1 MLAKDASIHTI
12 QGLAA
17 LVCTMAS
24 KFRRASVK
32 PIFRS
37 AIAQLNLLS
46 WVLMQPYDIA
56 VRVAAVVVPHRHVY
70 MRGQDG
76 HFRCHVPSVGHPFYI
91 LFYADT
97 CGTAS

>member
-12 QGLAA
+12 QGLAGR
-17 LVCTMAS
+17 VCTMAS

-46 WVLMQPYDIA
+46 WVLMSKLIP
-56 VRVAAVVVPHRHVY
+56 V
-70 MRGQDG
+70 
-76 HFRCHVPSVGHPFYI
+76 
-91 LFYADT
+91 
-97 CGTAS
+97 